1 MGFKFAYIENSQP
14 SCYIGYSMS
23 SESSSKGMFTHSA
36 TKSYLVQYEQ
46 QRPLT
51 AQSRSSAANIV
62 PAWLAERFWC
72 TKFQSLLFIIYF
84 HLTGIQASL
93 LLIYFPDGPNGCSHC
108 TKVWRKTYSICDAPL
123 SRLARHIL
131 AASQKS
137 HGHSRTHIR
146 YDFRSGAKAIQYSVN
161 ISLSDGYNET
171 PLSSLRHGKLSD
183 IV

>member
-1 MGFKFAYIENSQP
+1 MGFKFAHIENLQR

-51 AQSRSSAANIV
+51 AQSRSRAANIV
-62 PAWLAERFWC
+62 PAWLAERIWC

-84 HLTGIQASL
+84 HLTGFQASL

-108 TKVWRKTYSICDAPL
+108 TKVWRKTYLICDAPL

-137 HGHSRTHIR
+137 HGHSRTHMR
-146 YDFRSGAKAIQYSVN
+146 YDFRGGAKAIQYSVN
-161 ISLSDGYNET
+161 ISLSDGYNGT
-171 PLSSLRHGKLSD
+171 PLSSLRHRKLSD
-183 IV
+183 IA